1 MSLLN
6 FLVGSLKTYNS
17 SELKLDTE
25 SNQSNSKFIN
35 TIYGDWFGGEQTNG
49 DEIHITK
56 APKPDDTET
65 TSSPDNKKLSGE
77 ISFVRNDGIK
87 FELKDTYTGDIDDD
101 DNAEAINSSM
111 RNAGNFA
118 NPTISITD
126 KAGKKYTFRTSI
138 NNCDNMLDLRREER
152 AIATF
157 FEKLS
162 TDEILKL
169 INNNVTDISFSDTI
183 DEDFSDL
190 YHLDDKGEEILI
202 SDNLAEIISPTF
214 APPKRN
220 YKTEH
225 NFERSDNYKIQ
236 IKDSSATSS
245 DLIITTPDGKQH
257 NISITS
263 ANSCD
268 TDIYHQRIL
277 PNILKTLEEV
287 PTKIIQ
293 DVLSEIHEIKVTKDA
308 RNAGVYA
315 KNSNTLSIDYDTN
328 PEAIQNIKL
337 TFIHE
342 LGHAIDNLGN
352 DYISED
358 LDFVN
363 KFEEFTKL
371 AQKYEY
377 ESLNDKKLT
386 FDEYQY
392 GKEFGS
398 IVISFRNHALDNEKE
413 FFASTYADMNYN
425 SNDGTNNHIA
435 KLDKIILP
443 FEDSQDVDKQRCY
456 QLYQELKNHVKSKIE
471 RVRTSD
477 TKERSDDTIKNYVKA
492 NGNEAIKNLEILE
505 NEGIVTIVADSPELT
520 LLNTVSRNDKEFEE
534 IVTYYEEISQSEQC
548 PENAKKALSSYVE
561 ELRRLKSGIKDL

>member
-1 MSLLN
+1 
-6 FLVGSLKTYNS
+6 
-17 SELKLDTE
+17 
-25 SNQSNSKFIN
+25 
-35 TIYGDWFGGEQTNG
+35 
-49 DEIHITK
+49 
-56 APKPDDTET
+56 
-65 TSSPDNKKLSGE
+65 
-77 ISFVRNDGIK
+77 
-87 FELKDTYTGDIDDD
+87 
-101 DNAEAINSSM
+101 
-111 RNAGNFA
+111 
-118 NPTISITD
+118 
-126 KAGKKYTFRTSI
+126 
-138 NNCDNMLDLRREER
+138 MLDLRREER

-263 ANSCD
+263 ANSCG

-358 LDFVN
+358 SDFVN

-398 IVISFRNHALDNEKE
+398 MVICFRNHALDNEKE
-413 FFASTYADMNYN
+413 FFASTYADMNYS

-520 LLNTVSRNDKEFEE
+520 LLNSVSRNDKEFEE
-534 IVTYYEEISQSEQC
+534 IVTYYEKISQSEQC